1 MSAAGATPSIAPTAE
16 PLAGDP
22 AAEPLVADAFAL
34 AAAVPPRRPGT
45 LRRLL
50 RDPAALL
57 ALVAVTL
64 LVGAALLAPWLAP
77 TDPYDNDLAL
87 ALKPPGEAGLLGA
100 DGQGRNMITR
110 LLFGLRATLGMGVA
124 AVLLGGI
131 PGALVGFA
139 AAFYPRADGVLMR
152 LTDIML
158 SFPAIL
164 FGLAVA
170 AIVGPGIPAVI
181 LALSVATVPLMARI
195 VRGSALV
202 VMRQDY
208 IEAARATG
216 MSDVRLIRRHLA
228 PNCLSA
234 IFVFTTLRFGQVILL
249 GSALSFLGLGA
260 QPPTAE
266 LGAMASEGRNF
277 LFFAPH
283 IAIVPSVA
291 IFAVV
296 LSFNVLG
303 DALRDALDPRLRV

>member
-1 MSAAGATPSIAPTAE
+1 VSATVPDDAAGSAPIIDTGTAPPPPSR
-16 PLAGDP
+16 AG
-22 AAEPLVADAFAL
+22 L
-34 AAAVPPRRPGT
+34 

-50 RDPAALL
+50 REPGTAVAAL
-57 ALVAVTL
+57 AAVL
-64 LVGAALLAPWLAP
+64 LVGAALFAPLLAP
-77 TDPYDNDLAL
+77 TDPYDNDLAR
-87 ALKPPGEAGLLGA
+87 ALQPPGSPGLPLGA
-100 DGQGRNMITR
+100 DSQGRDLVTR
-110 LLFGLRATLGMGVA
+110 LLYGLRTSLLMGAA
-124 AVLLGGI
+124 AVLLGGGV
-131 PGALVGFA
+131 GAAVGFA
-139 AAFYPRADGVLMR
+139 AAYWPRSDGALMR
-152 LTDIML
+152 LMDVML

-164 FGLAVA
+164 FGLALA
-170 AIVGPGIPAVI
+170 AVFGPGVPAVV

-216 MSDVRLIRRHLA
+216 MSDARLILRHLA

-234 IFVFTTLRFGQVILL
+234 IFVFATLRFGQVILL

-260 QPPTAE
+260 QPPSAE

-283 IAIVPSVA
+283 VAIIPSVL

-296 LSFNVLG
+296 LAFNILG
-303 DALRDALDPRLRV
+303 DGLRDALDPRLRI